1 MIVLGFQQ
9 LSKMTVLASRLAS
22 GSLQSVPV
30 RRGLA
35 AGLAI
40 LSGSA
45 AMYLWTT
52 QTSGLASQGAVDS
65 FVNVE
70 QGRHPEGMVSI
81 ALWLGEVPH
90 QHAL

>member
-1 MIVLGFQQ
+1 
-9 LSKMTVLASRLAS
+9 MTVLASRLAS

-30 RRGLA
+30 KRGLA

-45 AMYLWTT
+45 AMYLWTN
-52 QTSGLASQGAVDS
+52 QTPGLASQGVGDS
-65 FVNVE
+65 FVNEE
-70 QGRHPEGMVSI
+70 QQRHPEGMVSI
-81 ALWLGEVPH
+81 ALWLGEVLL